1 MSDNTYPSV
10 NDLTLEE
17 EASLTSGGDAWH
29 LQGVEAK
36 GIPGYMITDGPHGLR
51 KSLASNTGETDL
63 NDSVPATCFPP
74 AAGLSSS
81 WNPELI
87 RQVGEAMGEEC
98 IQEKVAVILGPGV
111 NIKRNP
117 LGGRCFEY
125 WSEDPYLAGHE
136 AVGIVAGVQSKGVG
150 TSLKHFAAN
159 NQETESTSRP
169 SSTSS
174 KPPSRGPSCAPTTA
188 STACTPRRI
197 AGCSPTC
204 CATSGGLKAS
214 S

>member
-1 MSDNTYPSV
+1 MSENTYPSV

-17 EASLTSGGDAWH
+17 KASLTSGGDAWH

-51 KSLASNTGETDL
+51 KSNSATTGEVDL
-63 NDSVPATCFPP
+63 NNSVPATCFPP

-87 RQVGEAMGEEC
+87 HQVGEAMAEEC
-98 IQEKVAVILGPGV
+98 IQEMVAVILGPGV

-136 AVGIVAGVQSKGVG
+136 AVGSVAGVQSKGVG
-150 TSLKHFAAN
+150 TSL
-159 NQETESTSRP
+159 
-169 SSTSS
+169 
-174 KPPSRGPSCAPTTA
+174 
-188 STACTPRRI
+188 
-197 AGCSPTC
+197 
-204 CATSGGLKAS
+204 
-214 S
+214 